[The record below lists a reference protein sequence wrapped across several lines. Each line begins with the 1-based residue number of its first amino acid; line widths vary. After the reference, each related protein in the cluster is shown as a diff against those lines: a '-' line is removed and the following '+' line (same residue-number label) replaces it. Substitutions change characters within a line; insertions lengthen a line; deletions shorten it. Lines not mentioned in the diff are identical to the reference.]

1 MKSPVP
7 IPGVPRFWRTLWLT
21 VAQNPISTF
30 AVLCVMATGAFLG
43 YVTLQLLGVLSS
55 PDWCGKALQAERIT
69 PGNTFVGLTA
79 CVDLLK
85 LQVQAQAS
93 ALLISIGGYNLVLVV
108 LIVVVV
114 AGARA
119 SGKADHTGFAF
130 NVGRDDLPLS
140 GDPKIITTTTTEV
153 EAPAATPA
161 PAAPAQP
168 AVPPKGDEE

>member
-1 MKSPVP
+1 MKVP
-7 IPGVPRFWRTLWLT
+7 DQPGLTSLWRIFAKTI
-21 VAQNPISTF
+21 AEHPISLF
-30 AVLCVMATGAFLG
+30 AVICVMATGAFLG

-55 PDWCGKALQAERIT
+55 PEWCSKALQAERIT

-85 LQVQAQAS
+85 LQVQAQAT

-119 SGKADHTGFAF
+119 SGKADQSGFAF
-130 NVGRDDLPLS
+130 NVGRDDKPLPE
-140 GDPKIITTTTTEV
+140 PEVTTTTTTKV
-153 EAPAATPA
+153 APAKPAAAPPA
-161 PAAPAQP
+161 PPAPN
-168 AVPPKGDEE
+168 AVPPEGDEE